1 MAWDKAQLVELLPGM
16 QTALG
21 LILSA
26 AHNSIAMMSITQ
38 HLSSGGRAIR

>member
-1 MAWDKAQLVELLPGM
+1 MAWDKAQLVELLPGR

-26 AHNSIAMMSITQ
+26 TQ
-38 HLSSGGRAIR
+38 QYSDDVYNPALE